1 MIIVEPPTLCIIN
14 PMGYSR
20 WSTKEIA
27 LLKKLYPSLRVRELS
42 KRFPRRNKATIVAKA
57 VSLNLPSAK
66 IWQPEENGILKK
78 YFYNCSKEEILKLLP
93 KRTWP
98 AVLAQG
104 ERLALRRKTDKPKL
118 DINESYFKKWSPN
131 MAYVVGFILA
141 DGCIIKGTYKGY
153 SDSLKF
159 GVQTQ
164 DRDILEKIKY
174 ELKSKH
180 KLSVTKTKNAVSF
193 SISSQK
199 IVDDLKNLGIIYRKS
214 LKEIVPTVPTKYVK
228 DFIRGVVDGDGSIQ
242 LDKRNYPAL
251 SVAGGENTLRFIRDH
266 FFTKFK
272 LYSGLYK
279 GTYSK
284 NAQKYLY
291 GINYRTNSAKTLINY
306 LYTNSKLYLN
316 RKYATALRC
325 LNVNIKTRNNMKY
338 RLKQHHESYTG

>member
-1 MIIVEPPTLCIIN
+1 MK
-14 PMGYSR
+14 YQF
-20 WSTKEIA
+20 WSAKEVA
-27 LLKKLYPSLRVRELS
+27 LLCELYPKVRVRDLGY
-42 KRFPRRNKATIVAKA
+42 RFPRRNKSTIVAKA
-57 VSLNLPSAK
+57 LSLGLSSAK
-66 IWQPEENGILKK
+66 LWQDKENRILKS
-78 YFYNCSKEEILKLLP
+78 YFELKPKEDILKLLP
-93 KRTWP
+93 KRSWK
-98 AVLAQG
+98 AVVAQG
-104 ERLALRRKTDKPKL
+104 ERLGLKRKRDKPRLKV
-118 DINESYFKKWSPN
+118 NENYFKKWSAN
-131 MAYVVGFILA
+131 MSYVLGFILA

-159 GVQTQ
+159 GVQLK
-164 DRDILEKIKY
+164 DRDVLEKIKY

-251 SVAGGENTLRFIRDH
+251 SVAGGGKTLRFIQDH
-266 FFTKFK
+266 FFSKFK
-272 LYSGLYK
+272 LYFGLYK